1 MLRIDH
7 VSKSFN
13 GVAALRD
20 VSLDLVQGEFV
31 SFLGPSG
38 CGKTTLLR
46 IIAGLETPD
55 GGEISLDGH
64 VLAGPTAFVPPEQ
77 RHFGMV
83 FQSYALWPHMTVD
96 ANLGFPLE
104 IAGVAPAER
113 AHRIAETLESLG
125 LRDLGGRRPAQLS
138 GGQQQRVA
146 LGRALV
152 TRPRALLLDEPL
164 SNVDAQ
170 VRRDMRFEIRRVQ
183 REVGVTAVY
192 VTHDQEEALAM
203 SDRIVVM
210 DHGCIVQVGTPE
222 EVYAQPRTEY
232 VAAFVGSNVL
242 EGVVTAQRA
251 GKLLRVTVWDLGLEL
266 DVSAA
271 RVVGDKVKL
280 AVHPTD
286 VCVVPKDTPGAG
298 TATVTGSS
306 YLGDR
311 IEVELAAGSM
321 RLLGMLERNQPRPV
335 PGTQVGVTL
344 NDRAVCAIG
353 GDHAVPP
360 MLHRRASNGGG
371 A

>member
-1 MLRIDH
+1 MLRIDR

-13 GVAALRD
+13 GVAALRE
-20 VSLDLVQGEFV
+20 VSLDLAEGEFV

-46 IIAGLETPD
+46 IIAGLEAPD
-55 GGEISLDGH
+55 SGEVSVDGR
-64 VLAGPTAFVPPEQ
+64 VLAGPTGFVPPEQ
-77 RHFGMV
+77 RRFGMV

-113 AHRIAETLESLG
+113 AERIAATLNALG
-125 LRDLGGRRPAQLS
+125 LKGLGARLPAQLS

-170 VRRDMRFEIRRVQ
+170 VRREMRFEIRRVQ
-183 REVGVTAVY
+183 REAGVMAVY

-210 DHGCIVQVGTPE
+210 DHGCIVQVGTPKE
-222 EVYAQPRTEY
+222 IYARPQTEY

-242 EGVVTAQRA
+242 EGVVTAERA
-251 GKLLRVTVWDLGLEL
+251 GTVRVTVWDLGIEL
-266 DVSAA
+266 DVAA
-271 RVVGDKVKL
+271 ERTVGDKVKL
-280 AVHPTD
+280 SVHPVD
-286 VCVVPKDTPGAG
+286 LYVVPKDTPGAG
-298 TATVTGSS
+298 TATVSASS

-311 IEVELAAGSM
+311 IEVELVAGSM
-321 RLLGMLERNQPRPV
+321 HLLGTLGCDQAPPA
-335 PGTQVGVTL
+335 PGTQVGVAL
-344 NDRAVCAIG
+344 NDQAVCMIG
-353 GDHAVPP
+353 RGVGASPV
-360 MLHRRASNGGG
+360 LHRRTSNGIH